1 MMTKT
6 GPKRIVERVVGQ
18 QKVRFALVGVLNTVV
33 DFSILFALVNGAKL
47 PAIVANIIST
57 SIALVVS
64 YLLNKRSVFGNTDAH
79 NPKQVVLFV
88 TVTLSGLWILQ
99 NLVIYAV
106 GAWLHA
112 TLPQNIV
119 LFAGKL
125 LASVFSLTW
134 NYLWYS
140 RVVFR
145 QSGKEEVVK

>member
-1 MMTKT
+1 MIKA
-6 GPKRIVERVVGQ
+6 GLKHIVGRAVDQ

-33 DFSILFALVNGAKL
+33 DFSVLFALVNVTKL
-47 PAIVANIIST
+47 SPIIANIIST
-57 SIALVVS
+57 SIALTVS

-79 NPKQVVLFV
+79 NPKQIVLFV
-88 TVTLSGLWILQ
+88 AVTLSGLWILQ
-99 NLVIYAV
+99 NLVIYIV
-106 GAWLHA
+106 GAWLSSA
-112 TLPQNIV
+112 LPQNVV

-145 QSGKEEVVK
+145 QASGREVIK

>member
-1 MMTKT
+1 MIKT
-6 GPKRIVERVVGQ
+6 GLKHIVGRAVDQ

-33 DFSILFALVNGAKL
+33 DFSVLFALVNVTKL
-47 PAIVANIIST
+47 SPIIANIIST
-57 SIALVVS
+57 SIALTVS

-79 NPKQVVLFV
+79 NPKQIVLFV
-88 TVTLSGLWILQ
+88 AVTLSGLWILQ
-99 NLVIYAV
+99 NLVIYIV
-106 GAWLHA
+106 GAWLSSA
-112 TLPQNIV
+112 LPQNVV

-145 QSGKEEVVK
+145 QASGREVIK